1 MSTTS
6 LREKITESLKTAMIA
21 KDEASVSTLRMMNSS
36 IKQKDIDV
44 ARPRGDQQISPEEVL
59 SLLQGMIKQRRESVE
74 LYKQG
79 GRQEL
84 AEKELT
90 EIATIEKFLPKQL
103 SEDEVRGIVKE
114 LIASTGAAGIKD
126 MGKIMGALKTQYA
139 GQLDMGKASG
149 IIKEML
155 GAAA

>member
-1 MSTTS
+1 MTNS
-6 LREKITESLKTAMIA
+6 LREKITESLKAAMIA
-21 KDEASVSTLRMMNSS
+21 KDEASVSILRMINAA

-59 SLLQGMIKQRRESVE
+59 SLMQGMIKQRRESIE

-84 AEKELT
+84 VDKENA
-90 EIATIEKFLPKQL
+90 EIASIEKFLPKQM
-103 SEDEVRGIVKE
+103 SEDEVRGVVKG

-126 MGKIMGALKTQYA
+126 MGKIMGVLKTQYA

-155 GAAA
+155 SAAA